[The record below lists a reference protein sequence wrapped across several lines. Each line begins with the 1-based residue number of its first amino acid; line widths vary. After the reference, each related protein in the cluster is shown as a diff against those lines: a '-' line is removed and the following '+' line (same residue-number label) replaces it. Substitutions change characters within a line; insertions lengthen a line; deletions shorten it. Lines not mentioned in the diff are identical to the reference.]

1 MDKGYIDYHISTVLK
16 AFIDFDLGSKDEPI
30 DSTDTIGTRINMKLD
45 EYQLFNEALLDHD
58 IEETLNKYEIFM
70 SLSGALY
77 HGDYFVDY
85 RIKKQDLKL
94 LQTGYKFAKGEIL
107 HVERNGI

>member
-45 EYQLFNEALLDHD
+45 EYQLFNEALLDYD
-58 IEETLNKYEIFM
+58 IEETLGKYEIFLHVPDQM
-70 SLSGALY
+70 HSG
-77 HGDYFVDY
+77 DCFVDY
-85 RIKKQDLKL
+85 RIKKQDLKI
-94 LQTGYKFAKGEIL
+94 LQIGYRFAKGEI
-107 HVERNGI
+107 

>member
-1 MDKGYIDYHISTVLK
+1 MVKGYIDYHISTVLK

-58 IEETLNKYEIFM
+58 IEETLGEYEIFLHVSDQM
-70 SLSGALY
+70 YS
-77 HGDYFVDY
+77 GDYFVDY

-94 LQTGYKFAKGEIL
+94 LQIGYKFFAKGEI
-107 HVERNGI
+107 